1 MALHPKVLIYCAIY
15 RPSEEW
21 SSMDILPAGNS
32 KKALQLLDNK
42 LTKISSILGIS
53 IQNFRSIKEQSLQLG
68 SVMTLL
74 AGRNGTMKTS
84 MMGLVAQLFDSPAKD
99 VFDRSLKTPLSEV
112 FKLSQKYDNEKYRYD
127 VVLKL
132 GDGSIMREPV
142 SFYYVAQETNRHR
155 VVVSGSA
162 KGDGTFSYNT
172 SFLNLQRLYPL
183 ADTDAKES
191 SSRKVT
197 LTATEAAGLKD
208 FYETVF
214 PSTEYED
221 FIPVVATS
229 NNKTTKTTFGPTTS
243 SIKYDWST
251 ISSGEDNLGSI
262 YNRLIGFERSLN
274 DLKGSEGNGVLCIDE
289 FESTLHPVAQLRL
302 FDYLYRWGR
311 RNKVQIIITTHSLH
325 LISHVYLKYL
335 QKENSESVVV
345 NFVSSSS
352 ADEGAYPIL
361 HNPPFGVAYKELTF
375 EDPVAAAAARKI
387 KVFCEDKVAIH
398 FVKKIVK
405 TQEVLRAVEFHCSLD
420 PSSDN
425 PGTSFTSLASVC
437 AKFPLL
443 LKNCIVVFDADIPP
457 SALKKIK
464 QSDLYLTLPDP
475 NNVALERRVIVFIM
489 NLKNSDKFFTKFKV
503 ERAVFLD
510 SFKSCGMASLKAED
524 IFDEKITDI
533 KKCKAWA
540 DRQGAKFNQYVA
552 YYCDYLEG
560 RDEFRSN
567 FIASINK
574 INSSLGV
581 PEAF

>member
-1 MALHPKVLIYCAIY
+1 
-15 RPSEEW
+15 
-21 SSMDILPAGNS
+21 MDILPAGNS
-32 KKALQLLDNK
+32 KKTLKLLDNK
-42 LTKISSILGIS
+42 QTKISSILGIS
-53 IQNFRSIKEQSLQLG
+53 IQHFRSIKDQSLQLG

-99 VFDRSLKTPLSEV
+99 VFDRPLKTTLSEV
-112 FKLSQKYDNEKYRYD
+112 FKLSPKYDNEKYRYD
-127 VVLKL
+127 IVLKL

-142 SFYYVAQETNRHR
+142 NFYYVAQDTNRHR

-162 KGDGTFSYNT
+162 RGDGTFNYNT

-197 LTATEAAGLKD
+197 LTVDEAAGLKD

-221 FIPVVATS
+221 FTPIVATS
-229 NNKTTKTTFGPTTS
+229 NNKTTKTTFGPATS

-262 YNRLIGFERSLN
+262 YNRLIGFERSLHN
-274 DLKGSEGNGVLCIDE
+274 SKSGEGNGVLCIDE

-302 FDYLYRWGR
+302 FDYLYKWARK
-311 RNKVQIIITTHSLH
+311 NKIQVVITTHSLH

-335 QKENSESVVV
+335 QQENSENVVV

-352 ADEGAYPIL
+352 ADDGAYPIL
-361 HNPPFGVAYKELTF
+361 HNPPFSVAYKELTF
-375 EDPVAAAAARKI
+375 EDPIAAAAARKI

-398 FVKKIVK
+398 FIKKIVR
-405 TQEVLRAVEFHCSLD
+405 TQDVLRAVEFHCSLD

-443 LKNCIVVFDADIPP
+443 LKNCIVVFDADIPA

-475 NNVALERRVIVFIM
+475 DNVALERRIIVFIM
-489 NLKNSDKFFTKFKV
+489 NLKNSDKFFTKFKI
-503 ERAVFLD
+503 ERTAFLD
-510 SFKSCGMASLKAED
+510 SFKSFGITSLKAD
-524 IFDEKITDI
+524 VIFDEKLTDI

-540 DRQGAKFNQYVA
+540 TKQGAKFNQYVT
-552 YYCDYLEG
+552 YYCDYLPD
-560 RDEFRSN
+560 RDGFRTN

-574 INSSLGV
+574 INSGLGV